1 MVTEAASP
9 KDSGVVD
16 LGDALRRSLEAQ
28 KRRPSAG
35 KSTGRGRPSG
45 KAAAK
50 AKSSPKR
57 KAG

>member
-1 MVTEAASP
+1 
-9 KDSGVVD
+9 VD

-28 KRRPSAG
+28 KRRPSTG
-35 KSTGRGRPSG
+35 RSTGRGRPLG
-45 KAAAK
+45 KAAK